1 MLNLNFSCLTGLVSL
16 ISFWC
21 HLLFLYTF
29 LFFLHFQQDGPIQIP
44 EIPEDI
50 IYPEEE
56 LFDVDSLL
64 DDDTFMSIAFE

>member
-1 MLNLNFSCLTGLVSL
+1 MLNLNFSCLTGLSSL
-16 ISFWC
+16 ISFLC

-29 LFFLHFQQDGPIQIP
+29 LFFLYFQQDGPIQIP
-44 EIPEDI
+44 EIPEDT